1 MKVKELSVVSKWQEE
16 ERNQKE
22 KLMVQQR
29 LVVSNGY
36 GFTRNSLAS
45 NSR

>member
-1 MKVKELSVVSKWQEE
+1 MKVKELLVVSKWQERK
-16 ERNQKE
+16 RNQ

-36 GFTRNSLAS
+36 GFARNTLAS

>member
-1 MKVKELSVVSKWQEE
+1 MKVKEHSVVSKWQEE
-16 ERNQKE
+16 RNQK

-36 GFTRNSLAS
+36 GFTRNTLAS